1 MAIDKIYEGK
11 TRNEIIELVYTFHLQ
26 NTNGR
31 ESHDEMFKLGIK
43 ACYEEL
49 CVSECSDENA
59 ALPIHSVS
67 NIPDYTLVWNV
78 VDYLC
83 TSKRISNDAKLE
95 VFKALTKLESEG
107 KCTMGDLPSDVY

>member
-1 MAIDKIYEGK
+1 M
-11 TRNEIIELVYTFHLQ
+11 NEDTKQQEPQ
-26 NTNGR
+26 GNG
-31 ESHDEMFKLGIK
+31 
-43 ACYEEL
+43 
-49 CVSECSDENA
+49 V
-59 ALPIHSVS
+59 LPCVS